1 MMKNNGVW
9 NRVNGFHLNTK
20 FTVVILLL
28 LFVPIIILSS
38 IMFYEIELSSIKQS
52 ESDMYYRKRELQDG
66 IAIRIENI
74 ETIQRSFPKNDELL
88 KMLDNASS
96 GETMSVRELIE
107 FSDGIGSFLTGN
119 VENNPVLYTVRVY
132 AETDDIQEI
141 MPIIYKSSRM
151 KKMSWSNEVP
161 LTGWHF
167 AYYDTS
173 FGSLTE
179 NGDIPLLG
187 LVSPINDF
195 PYGTVG
201 YVEAAVEMRTMFP
214 MMYDKA
220 AGQNEWGFFA
230 KDEGDIYFG
239 TNVPEYAEDSAK
251 VILSDKNLWKETAVK
266 RCNINGRE
274 LLFFTIPIEKMEG
287 CYVEVQ
293 DISDMIN
300 EVHGQRNVFYLAL
313 VLVVIAMVFVVSKM
327 VQRMLGRLYKVV
339 LSMRQIRQGDLK
351 VRAEVGGNDEI
362 GELAIQ
368 FNRML
373 DRIEELTEENVQR
386 EILAKNV
393 GIRSLQNQINAHFIY
408 NVLESIKMLAEMK
421 EEYQISD
428 SITSLGKLLRY
439 SMRWES
445 GTVTLNEELE
455 YIENYLALMNLRN
468 DFMVNL
474 AINIPKELLTQKI
487 PKMSLQPIVENSVL
501 HGISPLGKDA
511 YIYIKAW
518 EDGED
523 VYIELSDN
531 GQGMTSDELS
541 KLQKKINGDVETEE
555 PAHKGHGVGVK
566 NVADR
571 IMLEFGKAY
580 GLTVASEEGKYT
592 KTSMHLPSRKGV
604 INEIVTDRRG

>member
-20 FTVVILLL
+20 FTIVILFL

-66 IAIRIENI
+66 ITIRIENI
-74 ETIQRSFPKNDELL
+74 ETIERSFSKNDELL
-88 KMLDNASS
+88 KLLDNASS
-96 GETMSVRELIE
+96 GQTMSVRELID

-132 AETDDIQEI
+132 AGTDEIQEI

-151 KKMSWSNEVP
+151 KKMSWNDEMP
-161 LTGWHF
+161 LAGWHF

-179 NGDIPLLG
+179 NGDTPLLG
-187 LVSPINDF
+187 HVSPINDF

-239 TNVPEYAEDSAK
+239 TNVPEYADDSAK
-251 VILSDKNLWKETAVK
+251 VILSDKDLWKDAVVK
-266 RCNINGRE
+266 RRNIDGRE
-274 LLFFTIPIEKMEG
+274 LLFFSIPIEKMEG

-293 DISDMIN
+293 DISDIIN
-300 EVHGQRNVFYLAL
+300 EVHGQRNVFYLSLA
-313 VLVVIAMVFVVSKM
+313 LVVIVMVFVVSKM
-327 VQRMLGRLYKVV
+327 VQRILGRLYKVV
-339 LSMRQIRQGDLK
+339 LSMRQIRQGDLT

-445 GTVTLNEELE
+445 GTVTLSEELD

-468 DFMVNL
+468 DFVVNL

-501 HGISPLGKDA
+501 HGIAPLGKDA

-541 KLQKKINGDVETEE
+541 KLQKKINGDIETEE

-592 KTSMHLPSRKGV
+592 KTSMHLPKRKGV